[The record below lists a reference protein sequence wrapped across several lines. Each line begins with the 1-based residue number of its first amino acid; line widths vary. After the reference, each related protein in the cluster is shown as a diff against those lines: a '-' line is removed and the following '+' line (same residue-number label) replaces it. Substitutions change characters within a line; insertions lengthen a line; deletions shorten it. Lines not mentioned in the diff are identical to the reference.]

1 MELKII
7 ALFTSFIITG
17 AALTLLNR
25 LVELTKYL
33 PLYDQQPLQKRF
45 ITLLNKHYI
54 NRVALSQGNMA

>member
-7 ALFTSFIITG
+7 ALFTVFIITG

-33 PLYDQQPLQKRF
+33 
-45 ITLLNKHYI
+45 HYVI
-54 NRVALSQGNMA
+54 YSHDKKGS